1 MNHAISNKKT
11 SALGGDGAKVI
22 VTAKNGIFFK
32 TVQIVTHYN
41 GKPV

>member
-22 VTAKNGIFFK
+22 VTAKNGIFFRDK
-32 TVQIVTHYN
+32 GQNLLLIKN
-41 GKPV
+41 